1 MRVTGN
7 AIPDAVSVW
16 AYPAAPGYA
25 EVRLRENVKEKTY
38 TDQDTGSDTAMYL
51 YDEYTLYIPY
61 YSGLEADIKE
71 HLAIWLETARGT
83 EISPNASAI
92 VAAQEQADSLVD
104 AMAAMV
110 EDVYA
115 SDIAGIE
122 EG

>member
-16 AYPAAPGYA
+16 AYPGAAGYA
-25 EVRLRENVKEKTY
+25 EVRLRENVKEKNY
-38 TDQDTGSDTAMYL
+38 ADQDTGRDTTVYE
-51 YDEYTLYIPY
+51 YDEYLLYIPY

-83 EISPNASAI
+83 EIRPNASAI

-110 EDVYA
+110 EDVYNQDLA
-115 SDIAGIE
+115 AIE

>member
-16 AYPAAPGYA
+16 AYPKKPGMA
-25 EVRLRENVKEKTY
+25 EIRLRENVQEQTY
-38 TDQDTGSDTAMYL
+38 TDQDTGRDTTVYE

-71 HLAIWLETARGT
+71 NLANWLETARGLET
-83 EISPNASAI
+83 SPQASAI
-92 VAAQEQADSLVD
+92 VDAQEQMDSLVD